1 MDIPEEKL
9 KVTITVDPLLAFAI
23 QLNKQAKA
31 SEAKKNSQPTSFN
44 FSPFGHC
51 CCGSDE
57 FHKWHRDF
65 HTELYDHIGLECG
78 FMPLRPN
85 DVEVR
90 NINGENRIFHIFK
103 TDLKKIF
110 ETRKFRK
117 EQEEQW
123 KKIEEAEKQ
132 KRKEER
138 NRKARE
144 RYAKKKNLNS
154 KKEKEN

>member
-9 KVTITVDPLLAFAI
+9 KVTITVDPLLAYSI
-23 QLNKQAKA
+23 QLNKQV
-31 SEAKKNSQPTSFN
+31 EAKKNSQPAPSFN
-44 FSPFGHC
+44 FSIFGHC

-57 FHKWHRDF
+57 FMKWHRNF

-78 FMPLRPN
+78 FMPLMPN

-90 NINGENRIFHIFK
+90 NINGENRVLHIFK

-117 EQEEQW
+117 EREEQW
-123 KKIEEAEKQ
+123 KKIEEERKQ
-132 KRKEER
+132 KLKEEK

-154 KKEKEN
+154 KNKEN